1 MQPWLKS
8 ELLAASPPTSE
19 RFEFPPAPACSV
31 PGVCAVGSSG
41 SGRWAHCHVGILTL
55 LSSVQSLPVDPG
67 GITMKQSQDQLLL
80 SAGQRALGFTVFSTK
95 QDGSCAQSGV
105 YGPHVTAPCHL
116 LSAAASSGTS
126 WSGSPIFSYL
136 LLDISILLW
145 KLQGC
150 RCWDLALV
158 LCHLLT
164 ALSVPCSPSLTATTA
179 STSTSCLGSTRF
191 SSPWWPGC
199 CCCYL

>member
-1 MQPWLKS
+1 MNDFLPGQKHLVSFPAKRGLVQPWLKS

-95 QDGSCAQSGV
+95 QDDSCAQSGV
-105 YGPHVTAPCHL
+105 LWASRHCPLSSAERCSL
-116 LSAAASSGTS
+116 LSH
-126 WSGSPIFSYL
+126 
-136 LLDISILLW
+136 ILVW
-145 KLQGC
+145 E
-150 RCWDLALV
+150 
-158 LCHLLT
+158 
-164 ALSVPCSPSLTATTA
+164 PY
-179 STSTSCLGSTRF
+179 F
-191 SSPWWPGC
+191 
-199 CCCYL
+199 